1 MERAEVQSQPL
12 SVPALSW
19 SRLVTTAIAHTT
31 EHLYI
36 GVVTVALPV
45 IAAAMGLGMAQAGS
59 LVSVRYLVAG
69 ITNIPSG
76 FLADLMPRRSSL
88 LGLCLILLGLGS
100 LLMSF
105 ALSYWPLLVFMA
117 ISGLGTGGF
126 HPQSLAILSA
136 AYRERRAL
144 ALGVH
149 DSAANLG
156 EVIGPLALGLLI
168 TFVDWRTALQ
178 IWAIPG
184 LTIGLLYALFG
195 GEERIVVPQRRD
207 YRRALWEDVLK
218 NKTVFSLVAV
228 STLRAMGQTALS
240 AFLPLYLSLHLKL
253 SAGIAGAYISLLY
266 FFAGVAPAFVGW
278 IADRFGHRSLIT
290 AFSFSSVVVI
300 VAIPYLGTS
309 PLLPVALAALGAL
322 LWALRPVIVTAAMEA
337 APQNLTGSIVAV
349 IYGANMGVSFLAPL
363 MAGLIADA
371 YGLPT
376 ALLSISAFPLLAAVV
391 MILLFRPAPLP
402 GNDFHF

>member
-156 EVIGPLALGLLI
+156 EVIAPLTIGVLL
-168 TFVDWRTALQ
+168 TYTDWRTPLS
-178 IWAIPG
+178 IWAVQELAVWPSC
-184 LTIGLLYALFG
+184 ALSG
-195 GEERIVVPQRRD
+195 PASD
-207 YRRALWEDVLK
+207 PAPTRRALLK
-218 NKTVFSLVAV
+218 TLMWRYITKGRIILV
-228 STLRAMGQTALS
+228 
-240 AFLPLYLSLHLKL
+240 
-253 SAGIAGAYISLLY
+253 
-266 FFAGVAPAFVGW
+266 
-278 IADRFGHRSLIT
+278 
-290 AFSFSSVVVI
+290 
-300 VAIPYLGTS
+300 
-309 PLLPVALAALGAL
+309 
-322 LWALRPVIVTAAMEA
+322 
-337 APQNLTGSIVAV
+337 
-349 IYGANMGVSFLAPL
+349 
-363 MAGLIADA
+363 
-371 YGLPT
+371 
-376 ALLSISAFPLLAAVV
+376 
-391 MILLFRPAPLP
+391 
-402 GNDFHF
+402 